1 MFYFSVESQF
11 SLAQIPIRLC
21 QIIKFL
27 PGFLGKIARITQIH
41 QNPSKSIKILPFF
54 RPALGAASMPR
65 LLLQVVPPR
74 GARGEGHVLPRQAVV
89 VDCGGAGWLRL
100 GSWPKKCGFHQQNLW
115 KLGGLT
121 D

>member
-1 MFYFSVESQF
+1 
-11 SLAQIPIRLC
+11 
-21 QIIKFL
+21 
-27 PGFLGKIARITQIH
+27 
-41 QNPSKSIKILPFF
+41 
-54 RPALGAASMPR
+54 MPR

-100 GSWPKKCGFHQQNLW
+100 GLGLRNVDFTSKICGNL
-115 KLGGLT
+115 G